1 MHSVHNHEDLA
12 VWKTFKFIFI
22 VSIRCE
28 PILDKGHVR
37 DGEEGMRSDL
47 HSHGAHTRGFTALGY
62 P

>member
-1 MHSVHNHEDLA
+1 MKVLQFGRCLR
-12 VWKTFKFIFI
+12 WYKFIFI
-22 VSIRCE
+22 VSLRCE